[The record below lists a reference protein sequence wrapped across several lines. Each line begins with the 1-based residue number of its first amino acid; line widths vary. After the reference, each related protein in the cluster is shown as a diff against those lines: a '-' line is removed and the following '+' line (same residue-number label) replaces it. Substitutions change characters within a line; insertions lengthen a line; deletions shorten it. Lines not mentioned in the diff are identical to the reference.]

1 VKSPEGDHEKNIPL
15 MVGTALERKGILS
28 NWVSRDYNSKR
39 SYDVTTNTV
48 TISTIQSAKGFDYSR
63 VFLIGLDLLDSVK
76 CSEEHALNLTYVGIT
91 RARYQLVI
99 PYVRKNDLI
108 SRLAA
113 CL

>member
-1 VKSPEGDHEKNIPL
+1 
-15 MVGTALERKGILS
+15 
-28 NWVSRDYNSKR
+28 VSTNS
-39 SYDVTTNTV
+39 V

-63 VFLIGLDLLDSVK
+63 VFLVGLDFFNPVR
-76 CSEEHALNLTYVGIT
+76 CSEEQTLNLAYVGIT

-99 PYVRKNDLI
+99 PYVQKNDLI